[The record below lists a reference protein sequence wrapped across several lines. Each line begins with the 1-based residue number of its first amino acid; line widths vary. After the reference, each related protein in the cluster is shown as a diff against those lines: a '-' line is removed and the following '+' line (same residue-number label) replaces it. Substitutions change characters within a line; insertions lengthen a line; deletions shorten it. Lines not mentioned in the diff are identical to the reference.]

1 MQKIFAVFVA
11 CIFGNKKF
19 RSRKKCCSQDFMSFY
34 RLQKNN
40 FGQQFPY
47 LFAPPPPKKK
57 LLYSHSK
64 PTFILFFSEIQNS
77 YAEKNCCF
85 RIQNRYNQL
94 FKYIKKKVRF
104 WQKIWKKLMRVVSK
118 KIRFSQPFGV
128 KLKIKNL

>member
-47 LFAPPPPKKK
+47 FFSPPPKKNC
-57 LLYSHSK
+57 
-64 PTFILFFSEIQNS
+64 FI
-77 YAEKNCCF
+77 
-85 RIQNRYNQL
+85 RIQSRLL
-94 FKYIKKKVRF
+94 FYFFLKYKIHMQKKTAVFVFKTGITNF
-104 WQKIWKKLMRVVSK
+104 LNI
-118 KIRFSQPFGV
+118 
-128 KLKIKNL
+128 